1 MAKDTIESLK
11 QDKKMYWKIIQ
22 TLQNLLYEQFQ
33 RESDLLD
40 DKQKLMGVNQPTF
53 N

>member
-11 QDKKMYWKIIQ
+11 QDKKM
-22 TLQNLLYEQFQ
+22 FM
-33 RESDLLD
+33 DLLD
-40 DKQKLMGVNQPTF
+40 DKKKLIGVNQPIF